1 MSGEFKKMKNLLLL
15 YIFMV
20 IIIGLT
26 GCNTYGGY
34 QPTIDP
40 RYDRNAQYIQQ
51 DMLECKQLAG
61 QAGSFG
67 TETAKGAGVGALLGG
82 AGGAVAGAFLGNP
95 GIGAAVG
102 ASAGAFGGAATQGYE
117 ADHTYK
123 RAFNTCMRNR
133 GHVVIN

>member
-1 MSGEFKKMKNLLLL
+1 MKDLLWLCIL
-15 YIFMV
+15 MIIFV
-20 IIIGLT
+20 GLI

-34 QPTIDP
+34 HPTVDP
-40 RYDRNAQYIQQ
+40 KYDRNAQYIQQ
-51 DMLECKQLAG
+51 DMIECKELAS

-67 TETAKGAGVGALLGG
+67 TETAKGLGVGALIGG

-95 GIGAAVG
+95 GMGAAVG

-117 ADHTYK
+117 ADHNYK

-133 GHVVIN
+133 GHTVIN